1 MKLSPEQYK
10 KFKRFTNFLMSEDH
24 NELDW
29 TTYYTYDGSIDEPYG
44 PSSRGYKV
52 DGIENFR
59 EEVGLLESIIEEQLP
74 KIDIGQYDN
83 YDDSTGN
90 GTITA
95 TFDAQTM
102 SLNFD
107 VDIEITVTHEHTN
120 EKSFDEL
127 SQIENDTWNR
137 FKDLKLLGD
146 PEFVEEIRSKY
157 GNEIVVEYDGGG
169 DSGYVQEDSNVPSV
183 MENITYEILE
193 LFYSGWEINEGS
205 KGTIVYDFKN
215 RRVTI
220 NHDLFETEYLNV
232 EIGEIKLTQ

>member
-1 MKLSPEQYK
+1 MRLSPEQYK
-10 KFKRFTNFLMSEDH
+10 KFKRFANFLISEDH

-29 TTYYTYDGSIDEPYG
+29 TTYYYDGGIDEPYG
-44 PSSRGYKV
+44 PNSRGYKV

-59 EEVGLLESIIEEQLP
+59 EEVGLLETIIEEQLS

-107 VDIEITVTHEHTN
+107 IDIEVMVTHEHTR
-120 EKSFDEL
+120 EKSFNEL

-137 FKDLKLLGD
+137 YEDLKLLGN

-157 GNEIVVEYDGGG
+157 GNEIIIEYDGGG
-169 DSGYVQEDSNVPSV
+169 DSGYVQE
-183 MENITYEILE
+183 ENHNPDILNNISYQILE

-220 NHDLFETEYLNV
+220 NHDLFESEYLNV
-232 EIGEIKLTQ
+232 EIGQIELTQ

>member
-1 MKLSPEQYK
+1 MRLSQEQYK
-10 KFKRFTNFLMSEDH
+10 KFKRFANFLISEDH

-29 TTYYTYDGSIDEPYG
+29 TTYYYDGSIDEPYG
-44 PSSRGYKV
+44 PNSRGYKV

-59 EEVGLLESIIEEQLP
+59 EEVGMIETILKSQLS
-74 KIDIGQYDN
+74 KIDIGKYDN

-107 VDIEITVTHEHTN
+107 VDIEVMVTHEHRN

-127 SQIENDTWNR
+127 SKIENDTRNR
-137 FKDLKLLGD
+137 YEDLKLFSD
-146 PEFVEEIRSKY
+146 PEFIKEIRNEY
-157 GNEIVVEYDGGG
+157 DDEIVIEYDGGG
-169 DSGYVQEDSNVPSV
+169 DSGYIQE
-183 MENITYEILE
+183 ENYNPDILNNISYQILE

-220 NHDLFETEYLNV
+220 NHDLFESEYLNV
-232 EIGEIKLTQ
+232 EIGQIELTQ